1 MSNYQ
6 FDDNEIERQFRDFMS
21 NCGFA
26 PADNISLITDGKIHR
41 YKVKGDKHGDTSG
54 SYCIYTDGTIPAG
67 WAGDWHYKDFPA
79 WHYDLDTLPEEHRKY
94 YQDPKQQAKIK
105 AEQKKREEER
115 KKQQIQ
121 AAGEAMD
128 RIRDMP
134 DAQGDHP
141 YLQKKGIYPY
151 DIKAEG
157 RNLAVPLSNIDG
169 LVRSYQRISPDG
181 TKRFYPGAPLDGL
194 FWAIGLDLAKNPKT
208 PILIGEGFAT
218 MAKIYELTSL
228 PSVMGVTCGNLP
240 KVAEIIHKKYPKN
253 KIIIMADNDKATE
266 LKRDFNPGIQ
276 AAQTCVKKGYA
287 VSFIAPEFDKPEEG
301 TDWDDYALIHGD
313 DKTSALLMDKIRYE
327 TLTGEEKAEFEARR
341 ELKGVI
347 NSLNPAVQVSPQEFI
362 GGLFPRK
369 FVSLLVAPPGT
380 GKTIFMQKF
389 VSELSIGGSIL
400 GGFAEDEP
408 VRKSLIFAGEAGY
421 ELLIRRGAMMKW
433 AITPENVL
441 VVDQYTAETKDIPLM
456 LDDSKGWAN
465 VLRTLDMTKP
475 DIVFFDTFS
484 SFHESD
490 ENKATE
496 MKPIVKKL
504 AALARDTDIAVVLVH
519 HSRKRL
525 AKERTLSLN
534 QDDVI
539 GSSIFNRLVGLI
551 IGIEPMKD
559 NEKVLLVR
567 QLKSWFTSFSSFTFE
582 LKEKFYGGMEVVTD
596 LAPAS
601 VNNTKANVWDYL
613 QINFRKGEWFSS
625 TQIILSEIEGN
636 ISDRTL
642 RRILADLIKTG
653 KLTRRGSTKDA
664 EYALS

>member
-1 MSNYQ
+1 
-6 FDDNEIERQFRDFMS
+6 
-21 NCGFA
+21 
-26 PADNISLITDGKIHR
+26 
-41 YKVKGDKHGDTSG
+41 
-54 SYCIYTDGTIPAG
+54 
-67 WAGDWHYKDFPA
+67 
-79 WHYDLDTLPEEHRKY
+79 
-94 YQDPKQQAKIK
+94 
-105 AEQKKREEER
+105 
-115 KKQQIQ
+115 
-121 AAGEAMD
+121 
-128 RIRDMP
+128 
-134 DAQGDHP
+134 
-141 YLQKKGIYPY
+141 
-151 DIKAEG
+151 
-157 RNLAVPLSNIDG
+157 
-169 LVRSYQRISPDG
+169 
-181 TKRFYPGAPLDGL
+181 
-194 FWAIGLDLAKNPKT
+194 
-208 PILIGEGFAT
+208 
-218 MAKIYELTSL
+218 
-228 PSVMGVTCGNLP
+228 
-240 KVAEIIHKKYPKN
+240 
-253 KIIIMADNDKATE
+253 
-266 LKRDFNPGIQ
+266 
-276 AAQTCVKKGYA
+276 
-287 VSFIAPEFDKPEEG
+287 
-301 TDWDDYALIHGD
+301 
-313 DKTSALLMDKIRYE
+313 
-327 TLTGEEKAEFEARR
+327 
-341 ELKGVI
+341 
-347 NSLNPAVQVSPQEFI
+347 
-362 GGLFPRK
+362 
-369 FVSLLVAPPGT
+369 
-380 GKTIFMQKF
+380 MQKF

-496 MKPIVKKL
+496 MKPIMKKL

-613 QINFRKGEWFSS
+613 QTNFRKGEWFSS